1 MMLWV
6 LNWIIHQDG
15 KKHVQNWLQFGAT
28 GANTSR
34 LRGICAAPDIPRRAA
49 YWSRM
54 GTWCRCGD
62 GWHGWPGTYH
72 DLSLFVPDISSCFG
86 ENDYDPLVYI
96 YNYIISAY
104 WRLID
109 LISVCKWRWIN
120 TDGNVLTEGGWTS
133 SCVWWR
139 RYQGLDSYLQAS
151 RDISEITTKFA
162 RMVLLAKPYGC

>member
-1 MMLWV
+1 MRNGIPLFLDLCDDAV
-6 LNWIIHQDG
+6 GFWIESSTKT
-15 KKHVQNWLQFGAT
+15 KKTCSELASVWAT

-34 LRGICAAPDIPRRAA
+34 PRGICAAPDIPRRAA

-62 GWHGWPGTYH
+62 GWTWMTWDLSWPGTYH

-120 TDGNVLTEGGWTS
+120 TDGNVLTEG
-133 SCVWWR
+133 R
-139 RYQGLDSYLQAS
+139 LN
-151 RDISEITTKFA
+151 I
-162 RMVLLAKPYGC
+162 